1 MKHRKHRKHRKRKIQ
16 KRRRK
21 RKSNT
26 KKARTMVGPEYPGE
40 GAAKKLEAGSYSR
53 YPEGVIASAH

>member
-1 MKHRKHRKHRKRKIQ
+1 MKKIQ
-16 KRRRK
+16 KK
-21 RKSNT
+21 KKSKK

>member
-1 MKHRKHRKHRKRKIQ
+1 MKHRKHTKRKIQ

>member
-1 MKHRKHRKHRKRKIQ
+1 MKHRKHTKWKIQ
-16 KRRRK
+16 KKYKKKKKK
-21 RKSNT
+21 RIT
-26 KKARTMVGPEYPGE
+26 LVGPEYPGE

>member
-1 MKHRKHRKHRKRKIQ
+1 
-16 KRRRK
+16 
-21 RKSNT
+21 
-26 KKARTMVGPEYPGE
+26 MVGPEYPGE

>member
-1 MKHRKHRKHRKRKIQ
+1 MKHRKHRKHTKRKIQ
-16 KRRRK
+16 KK
-21 RKSNT
+21 IKNQSNT
-26 KKARTMVGPEYPGE
+26 KKARTLVGPEYPGE

>member
-1 MKHRKHRKHRKRKIQ
+1 MENEENTKKNKKKE
-16 KRRRK
+16 
-21 RKSNT
+21 NPTT